1 MGRPVEMAGIETN
14 SEIKLVYLGSPLR
27 HDLTDVVIKRIIV
40 NRLIFD
46 YLSKKNTDKI
56 YYSPLLHSTSSTL
69 DDDYWVKHGLL
80 IMDHCHSLLVLQLP
94 KWQDSKGLDL
104 EIKQAKERNME
115 INYIDL
121 PQIEIIC
128 NNNKFIP
135 FLKDKS

>member
-1 MGRPVEMAGIETN
+1 MIIFQKKT
-14 SEIKLVYLGSPLR
+14 
-27 HDLTDVVIKRIIV
+27 LTKYIILLCCTQLLLLWMMIIG
-40 NRLIFD
+40 LI
-46 YLSKKNTDKI
+46 
-56 YYSPLLHSTSSTL
+56 
-69 DDDYWVKHGLL
+69 HGLL